1 MYINCHSQY
10 SFKYGTMQT
19 SDLLD
24 ESEKLGVQQLAL
36 TDINST
42 SGSLYFAMEAKKR
55 GINPCLGVDF
65 RVGNKQKFIAIAQNN
80 LGFENINLYLSSI
93 LESRAILDSK
103 APSDLLQHAF
113 IIYPLEKAPR
123 QLQPKEFVGIRPH
136 QLFVYQKMEYL
147 WPKQKCLALN
157 TVSFGNKRDFNTHR
171 LLRAIDCNTLLS
183 KLANEEQGKI
193 EHRFYSQTEL
203 QRHYKSHT
211 HLLENTTR
219 LLQNCQLNFDFD
231 GKSQNMATFSQSEE
245 DDFALLK
252 HLAYEGIA
260 YRFGENPSKKMVQRM
275 EKELGI
281 IQNCGFVP
289 YFLANYT
296 IVKYAQHKGY
306 FYVGRGSGA
315 NSLIAYLLRI
325 TNVDPLELDL
335 YFERFI
341 NPSRQS
347 PPDFD
352 IDFSW
357 RDREDITQYIFKTF
371 PNTALLGSFVTF
383 QQRSVVREI
392 GKVLGLPDEEI
403 RKVQQRNYHQLDT
416 LQKLCWQYSRY
427 IHGLPD
433 HLSVHSSGIIIT
445 EKKIQY
451 FGATS
456 LPPKGF
462 PTSHFDMHIAE
473 DVGIYKYDIL
483 GQRGL
488 SKIKETLSII
498 KQNKP
503 NKPGFNIENIKE
515 MKQDKNIKKLL
526 ENGDSIGCFY
536 IESPAMRGLM
546 KKLKVNDFTGLVAAS
561 SIIRPGVS
569 KSGMMTEYIKRH
581 RNPKLRKA
589 AHPILAKILH
599 ETYGVMVYQ
608 EDVLKVAH
616 HFAGLSLEESDVLRR
631 GMSWKYKQRSEFAM
645 VKQKFFANCK
655 KKGYTIELSTE
666 IWTQIESFANYA
678 FAKGHSASYA
688 VESYQ
693 SLFLKA
699 YYPLEYMVATI
710 NNFGGFYRT
719 EQYIQEARLKGA
731 KILRPCVNTSQYETT
746 IKSQNIFLG
755 FQHIKA
761 LEKQLM
767 QNILQNRKINGPFR
781 SLEDFVYRLGPSLE
795 MTLILI
801 RTGAFRFT
809 KQHKTYLLWQAHF
822 LLEKK
827 KNAKRQTG
835 LFETPIMQGDFQIP
849 QLDPHPKQEALDD
862 IEYLGFPLCS
872 PFELLEKEEQKNCH
886 LSSVNFKEKVG
897 KKIEIVA
904 YLVHTKK
911 TYTQG
916 QKKEEMGFGT
926 FMDIEGH
933 FFDTVHFPNTYKK
946 NDFMWNQCYRIK
958 GKVIEQFDYL
968 SLEAHSIKRLV
979 YKELQRPEKAY

>member
-1 MYINCHSQY
+1 MYLNCHSQY
-10 SFKYGTMQT
+10 SFRYGIMQT
-19 SDLLD
+19 SELLD
-24 ESEKLGVQQLAL
+24 EAENLGFQNLAL

-42 SGSLYFAMEAKKR
+42 SGSLYFAMEAQKR
-55 GINPCLGVDF
+55 GFNACLGVDF
-65 RVGNKQKFIAIAQNN
+65 RKGNKQKFIAIAQNN
-80 LGFENINLYLSSI
+80 TGFENINLYLSSI
-93 LESRAILDSK
+93 LAGKVILNKK

-113 IIYPLEKAPR
+113 VIYPLEEAPK
-123 QLQPKEFVGIRPH
+123 QLQPREFVGINAQ
-136 QLFVYQKMEYL
+136 QLFAYKKIAHL

-157 TVSFGNKRDFNTHR
+157 TVSFRNRKDFDTHR
-171 LLRAIDCNTLLS
+171 LLRAIHCNVLLS
-183 KLANEEQGKI
+183 KLSPEEQGKKN
-193 EHRFYSQTEL
+193 HRFFTHQLLQTSFKD
-203 QRHYKSHT
+203 HP
-211 HLLENTTR
+211 HLLENAER
-219 LLQNCQLNFDFD
+219 LLQNCRIDFDFS
-231 GKSQNMATFSQSEE
+231 GKSQNMVTFSQSKE

-252 HLAYEGIA
+252 YLAQEGIA
-260 YRFGENPSKKMVQRM
+260 YRFDNKTSKNMTERM
-275 EKELGI
+275 EKELHI
-281 IQNCGFVP
+281 IQKCGFVP

-296 IVKYAQHKGY
+296 IVNYARRKGY

-315 NSLIAYLLRI
+315 NSLVAYLLRI

-341 NPSRQS
+341 NPSRKS

-357 RDREDITQYIFKTF
+357 KDREDITQYIFNTF

-392 GKVLGLPDEEI
+392 GKVLGIPNEEI
-403 RKVQQRNYHQLDT
+403 QKIQQQSLQYLDP
-416 LQKLCWQYSRY
+416 LQKLCRLYSQF
-427 IHGLPD
+427 IHGFPD

-473 DVGIYKYDIL
+473 DIGIYKYDIL

-488 SKIKETLSII
+488 SKIKDTIQII

-503 NKPGFNIENIKE
+503 EAPDFDIDDIQKLK
-515 MKQDKNIKKLL
+515 KDKKIQHLL

-546 KKLKVNDFTGLVAAS
+546 KKLKVNDFKGLVAAS

-569 KSGMMTEYIKRH
+569 KSGMMLEFIKRH
-581 RNPKLRKA
+581 RDQALRKA
-589 AHPILAKILH
+589 AHPVLASILH

-616 HFAGLSLEESDVLRR
+616 YFAGLTLEESDVLRR
-631 GMSWKYKQRSEFAM
+631 GMNWKYKQRSEFTS
-645 VKQKFFANCK
+645 VKQKFFENCK
-655 KKGYTIELSTE
+655 QKGYRSSLSKE
-666 IWTQIESFANYA
+666 VWAQIESFANYA

-699 YYPLEYMVATI
+699 YYPLEYMVATL

-719 EQYIQEARLKGA
+719 EQYLQEARLKGA
-731 KILRPCVNTSQYETT
+731 KIQRPCVNTGQHETT
-746 IKSQNIFLG
+746 LQENNITLG
-755 FQHIKA
+755 FQHVKA
-761 LEKQLM
+761 LEKQLV
-767 QNILQNRKINGPFR
+767 QSLLQNRQINGIFK

-801 RTGAFRFT
+801 RIGAFRFT
-809 KQHKTYLLWQAHF
+809 KKSKTWLLWKAHF

-827 KNAKRQTG
+827 KNPQKQNG
-835 LFETPIMQGDFQIP
+835 LFDSMVCSKEFDVPK
-849 QLDPHPKQEALDD
+849 LDPHPKQDALDD

-872 PFELLEKEEQKNCH
+872 PFELLDKLDQSCSY
-886 LSSVNFKEKVG
+886 LSSADFPQNKKKELTILG
-897 KKIEIVA
+897 
-904 YLVHTKK
+904 YLIHTKK

-916 QKKEEMGFGT
+916 KIKSAMGFGT
-926 FMDIEGH
+926 FMGIDGH
-933 FFDTVHFPNTYKK
+933 FFDTVHFPGNYQKQ
-946 NDFMWNQCYRIK
+946 NFMWNQCYK
-958 GKVIEQFDYL
+958 LTGKVIEQFGYL
-968 SLEAHSIKRLV
+968 SLEVNSMQRLS
-979 YKELQRPEKAY
+979 YTLLQNPEKVY